1 MFGVCFYYRLVIR
14 CAHAAGSLV
23 GSEPGPVWG
32 ENLHFCQLLQLS
44 RLATLGLSGEVT
56 EIREKGKDH
65 GEEVE
70 QSAQYVSL
78 GSKYI
83 SILDLR
89 ASVF

>member
-1 MFGVCFYYRLVIR
+1 MGRES
-14 CAHAAGSLV
+14 SLL
-23 GSEPGPVWG
+23 S
-32 ENLHFCQLLQLS
+32 LLQLS
-44 RLATLGLSGEVT
+44 RWATLGLSGEVT
-56 EIREKGKDH
+56 EIQEKGKDH

-70 QSAQYVSL
+70 QSPQYVSL